1 MISEEYKNISDL
13 VKRTFVKLKSYPII
27 SIIKNKITNGNNF
40 KFEQV
45 SLSDIEFNE
54 FIDIRR
60 AITAE
65 RLPLHMASS
74 QARTWNLWFPSAS
87 C

>member
-13 VKRTFVKLKSYPII
+13 VKRTFVKLKSYPSI

-74 QARTWNLWFPSAS
+74 QAGTWKLWFPSAS